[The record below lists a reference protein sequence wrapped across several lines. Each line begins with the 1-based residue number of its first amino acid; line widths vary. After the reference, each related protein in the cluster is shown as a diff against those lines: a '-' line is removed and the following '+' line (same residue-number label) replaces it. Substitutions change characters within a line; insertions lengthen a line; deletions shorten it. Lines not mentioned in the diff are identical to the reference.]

1 MTEPENTHETPLEQ
15 EPPDRL
21 TIMLLPMRNQLQDL
35 LFILL
40 PSQKHETILRSLR
53 PNGRHPSSVDTVF
66 YPVRGT
72 RNAAL
77 GYTQ

>member
-1 MTEPENTHETPLEQ
+1 
-15 EPPDRL
+15 
-21 TIMLLPMRNQLQDL
+21 MLLHARNQIQDL

-40 PSQKHETILRSLR
+40 PSGKHQTILRSLR

-66 YPVRGT
+66 YLVRGT